1 MGEWP
6 LSICS
11 NGEGELSLAEWL
23 DRAVDWL
30 DLSNAYEGVPVTVKR
45 IDIKRFNAVAAHSR
59 SPAAAYM
66 SRELDWFANE
76 SETLLATLMVDTVDD
91 DYVGVILGRDDAGRF
106 RCIDVES
113 SLPTQE
119 DAAVWIERAM
129 NWHGRDGQRI
139 YSQGAEKEKHKP
151 LDLFTPVVST
161 DKMHPSF
168 AKLCQSKV
176 FAPARRQIAEIMPH
190 YVDVDGN
197 FVEQFQTAGFDARLW
212 ELYLHS
218 YLVEEQ
224 LFMEREHDRPDFLV
238 KKYGKS
244 VAIEATI
251 VGRRRDK
258 PVSYFKS
265 ETSLPDD
272 HEEVLRRQENEVPI
286 RFGSPL
292 FSKLQKRYWE
302 IDHVKGLPLVFA
314 IADFH
319 DDQSMMWTSTALINY
334 LYGVRH
340 DFHFDE
346 HGQLVITPVK
356 IEKHKAGTKEIP
368 SGFFFQPE
376 AEHVSAVLFSASG
389 TISKFNRLG
398 RQAGFHEP
406 GVTMVR
412 TGTCHD
418 HNPNAH
424 LPKPFRY
431 VVDETAQETWAEGLS
446 MFHNSN
452 ALHPVPK
459 ELFPTIAHHQFR
471 DGQIV
476 STMPEFHPYA
486 SVTINIVGKE

>member
-1 MGEWP
+1 M
-6 LSICS
+6 LV
-11 NGEGELSLAEWL
+11 
-23 DRAVDWL
+23 R
-30 DLSNAYEGVPVTVKR
+30 R
-45 IDIKRFNAVAAHSR
+45 IDIKRFNAFAAHTR
-59 SPAAAYM
+59 SPAAAYV

-76 SETLLATLMVDTVDD
+76 TETLLATLMLDNVDN
-91 DYVGVILGRDDAGRF
+91 DYVGVILGRDNVGRF

-113 SLPTQE
+113 SIPTQE
-119 DAAVWIERAM
+119 DAAAWIERAM
-129 NWHGRDGQRI
+129 NWHGRDGQKTF
-139 YSQGAEKEKHKP
+139 SQGVEKKEPKP
-151 LDLFTPVVST
+151 LDLFTPAVPA
-161 DKMHPSF
+161 DQLHPSF
-168 AKLCQSKV
+168 AKLCQNKA

-197 FVEQFQTAGFDARLW
+197 LIQQFQTTGFEARLW

-224 LFMEREHDRPDFLV
+224 LFIEREHDRPDFLV
-238 KKYGKS
+238 TKYDKS

-251 VGRRRDK
+251 VGRRSDK
-258 PVSYFKS
+258 PVSYFKT
-265 ETSLPDD
+265 EMSLPDD
-272 HEEVLRRQENEVPI
+272 PEEVQRRLEHEIPI

-302 IDHVKGLPLVFA
+302 LDHVKGLPLVFA

-340 DFHFDE
+340 DFHFAD
-346 HGQLVITPVK
+346 HGQLVITPLK
-356 IEKHKAGTKEIP
+356 IEKHKVGTKQIP

-398 RQAGFHEP
+398 RQAGFEAP
-406 GVTMVR
+406 GLVMVR
-412 TGTCHD
+412 VGTHHD

-424 LPKPFRY
+424 LPKPFKY
-431 VVDETAQETWAEGLS
+431 FIDDKAQETWAEGLS
-446 MFHNSN
+446 MFHNPS
-452 ALHPVPK
+452 ALHPVPE

-471 DGQIV
+471 DGQIA
-476 STMPEFHPYA
+476 SLLPEFYPY
-486 SVTINIVGKE
+486 SSFTMSMLRRD